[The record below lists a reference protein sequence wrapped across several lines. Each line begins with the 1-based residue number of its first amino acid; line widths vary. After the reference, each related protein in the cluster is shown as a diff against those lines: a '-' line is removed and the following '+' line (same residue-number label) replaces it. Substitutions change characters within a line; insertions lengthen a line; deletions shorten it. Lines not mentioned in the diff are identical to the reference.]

1 MKYLIALLLTLLG
14 YQSTCQQVV
23 WTKIHSVSTSTDRL
37 FSITR
42 LDTSAYYAV
51 GGGQLFTVNISTLDY
66 NGSHVVKIGSDGRLL
81 WTRPLGLAGYGR
93 GVVPIDGRS
102 LAVVT
107 EALTFVNPADRG
119 GFALQI
125 VDSTGSVIRTTIV
138 KDPGYPIQPF
148 GMFKAKNGDL
158 IVYGKSVRGRI
169 YPNTNL
175 DWFLARFTPQGY
187 LDWLKVYN
195 PGSTNPIE
203 FAAFNDADGKI
214 ILGGSVANRLVRMV
228 VDSNGVI
235 VDSTRNLFVPP
246 TAGGPYFNFVQRCPD
261 GGLLV
266 QTSVLANTTVPPD
279 FYIAKLRPDYSQEW
293 LISEIGSGSSIPCR
307 IMDDGSVIYTS
318 KARNSVDFY
327 MTKVNA
333 NGQRLWRI
341 LVAALPASNELY
353 LYGITY
359 NPDQSAVLCGFIDDA
374 FQVPYTGQNF
384 YFTKIANFGRPFDP
398 LTELGG
404 PRELTQSVAPVAFP
418 NPTSGQVQFRGLDRP
433 GQLRLY
439 TTAGSLALDAPILP
453 EQALDLTGLAPGL
466 YLYRL
471 TVADGKVPFVGRV
484 VVR

>member
-1 MKYLIALLLTLLG
+1 MRYFVAILLTLLG

-23 WTKIHSVSTSTDRL
+23 WTRIHAVTNNYDVL
-37 FSITR
+37 YSITS
-42 LDTSAYYAV
+42 LDSNGYYAV
-51 GGGQLFTVNISTLDY
+51 GGGQLYTVSVFGSPLD
-66 NGSHVVKIGSDGRLL
+66 GSHIAKIGSDGRLL
-81 WTRPLGLAGYGR
+81 WTRPLNFAGYSKGIIKLDER
-93 GVVPIDGRS
+93 T

-107 EALTFVNPADRG
+107 DVLDFNNIPDRG
-119 GFALQI
+119 GFVLQI
-125 VDSTGSVIRTTIV
+125 VDSTGSIIRTTVV
-138 KDPGYPIQPF
+138 KELGYSTQPY

-158 IVYGKSVRGRI
+158 IVYGVSGRGRV

-195 PGSTNPIE
+195 PGSTDPNK
-203 FAAFNDADGKI
+203 FAAFNDSDGKI

-235 VDSTRNLFVPP
+235 VDSTRNLFVP
-246 TAGGPYFNFVQRCPD
+246 TAGGPNFNFVQRCPD
-261 GGLLV
+261 GGLIV
-266 QTSVLANTTVPPD
+266 QTSPRPSLSTSPTLNIV
-279 FYIAKLRPDYSQEW
+279 KLRQDNSQEW
-293 LISEIGSGSSIPCR
+293 LISHPSSNSIIPIRIMTDGSFIVVRLDWVSNTYLMTKYDAQSNVLWEIPIANLPSSI
-307 IMDDGSVIYTS
+307 S
-318 KARNSVDFY
+318 N
-327 MTKVNA
+327 
-333 NGQRLWRI
+333 LW
-341 LVAALPASNELY
+341 

-359 NPDQSAVLCGFIDDA
+359 NPDQSAVLCGFVSNGTR
-374 FQVPYTGQNF
+374 VPSTGQDF

-404 PRELTQSVAPVAFP
+404 PREVALSFAPVAFP

-433 GQLRLY
+433 GQLRLF

-453 EQALDLTGLAPGL
+453 DQALDLTGLAPGL

>member
-1 MKYLIALLLTLLG
+1 MKFIAALLLTLLG

-23 WTKIHSVSTSTDRL
+23 WTRIHSVTPNWDRL
-37 FSITR
+37 YSITS
-42 LDTSAYYAV
+42 LDSSGYYAV
-51 GGGQLFTVNISTLDY
+51 GGGRPFPVNIFNMSTD
-66 NGSHVVKIGSDGRLL
+66 GSHIAKIGSDGRLL
-81 WTRPLGLAGYGR
+81 WTRPLGYAGYGK
-93 GVVPIDGRS
+93 GVVKVDDRT

-107 EALTFVNPADRG
+107 DVIDFNTIPDRG
-119 GFALQI
+119 GFVFQL
-125 VDSTGSVIRTTIV
+125 VDSTGSIIRTTIV
-138 KDPGYPIQPF
+138 KEQGYSTQPF

-158 IVYGKSVRGRI
+158 IVYGKSSRGRI

-195 PGSTNPIE
+195 PGSTSPIQ
-203 FAAFNDADGKI
+203 FAAFNDAGGKI

-246 TAGGPYFNFVQRCPD
+246 TAGGPNYNFVQRCPD

-266 QTSVLANTTVPPD
+266 QTSVLASTSLPPD
-279 FYIAKLRPDYSQEW
+279 SYFVKLRSDYSQEW
-293 LISEIGSGSSIPCR
+293 LISEIGHGCDIPAR
-307 IMDDGSVIYTS
+307 IMDDGSLIYISIQTS
-318 KARNSVDFY
+318 NRTYY
-327 MTKVNA
+327 MTKA
-333 NGQRLWRI
+333 NSAGQQLWRI
-341 LVAALPASNELY
+341 PIVSVPGSSSILLP
-353 LYGITY
+353 GITY
-359 NPDQSAVLCGFIDDA
+359 NADQSAVICGFIADGTR
-374 FQVPYTGQNF
+374 VPYLGEDF
-384 YFTKIANFGRPFDP
+384 YLTKIANFGRPFDP
-398 LTELGG
+398 LTELAG
-404 PRELTQSVAPVAFP
+404 PREVALSIAPVVFP
-418 NPTSGQVQFRGLDRP
+418 NPTSGQVQFRGLDRL

-453 EQALDLTGLAPGL
+453 DQALDLTGLAPGL

>member
-1 MKYLIALLLTLLG
+1 MKFILAFCLTLVC

-23 WTKIHSVSTSTDRL
+23 WTKIHAVSIYSDRL
-37 FSITR
+37 FSITS
-42 LDTSAYYAV
+42 LDSSAYYAV
-51 GGGQLFTVNISTLDY
+51 GGGRLFTVNVSTYDY
-66 NGSHVVKIGSDGRLL
+66 DGAHIVKIGNDGRLL
-81 WTRPLGLAGYGR
+81 WTRPLGVAGNGK
-93 GVVPIDGRS
+93 GVVPLDDRT
-102 LAVVT
+102 LAVVID
-107 EALTFVNPADRG
+107 ALTFPNPADRG

-125 VDSTGSVIRTTIV
+125 VDSTGSIIRTTIV
-138 KDPGYPIQPF
+138 KEQGYYAQPY

-158 IVYGKSVRGRI
+158 IVYGISGRGRV

-195 PGSTNPIE
+195 PGSTSPNQ

-214 ILGGSVANRLVRMV
+214 ILGGSVAYRLVRMV

-246 TAGGPYFNFVQRCPD
+246 TAGGPNFNFVQRCPD

-266 QTSVLANTTVPPD
+266 QTSVLASTTVPPD

-327 MTKVNA
+327 MTKVDA

-341 LVAALPASNELY
+341 LVVALPGSNELY
-353 LYGITY
+353 LNGVTY
-359 NPDQSAVLCGFIDDA
+359 NSDQSAVLCGFISDGLR
-374 FQVPYTGQNF
+374 VPSTGQDF

-404 PRELTQSVAPVAFP
+404 PREVAQSVAPVAFP
-418 NPTSGQVQFRGLDRP
+418 NPASGQVQFRGLDRS
-433 GQLRLY
+433 GQLRLFS
-439 TTAGSLALDAPILP
+439 TSGSLSLDAPILP
-453 EQALDLTGLAPGL
+453 DQALDLSGLAPGL

>member
-1 MKYLIALLLTLLG
+1 LLTLLG

-23 WTKIHSVSTSTDRL
+23 WTKIHAVSIYSDRL
-37 FSITR
+37 FSITS
-42 LDTSAYYAV
+42 LDSSAYYAV

-66 NGSHVVKIGSDGRLL
+66 DGTHIVKIGSDGRLL
-81 WTRPLGLAGYGR
+81 WTRPLGLAGYAK
-93 GVVPIDGRS
+93 GVVSMDSRT

-107 EALTFVNPADRG
+107 DALSFPNPSDRG

-125 VDSTGSVIRTTIV
+125 VDSTGSIIRTTVV
-138 KDPGYPIQPF
+138 KEFGYSTQPF

-158 IVYGKSVRGRI
+158 IVYGKSSRGRI

-175 DWFLARFTPQGY
+175 DWFLARFTLQGY

-195 PGSTNPIE
+195 PGSTSPIQ

-246 TAGGPYFNFVQRCPD
+246 TAGGPNYNFVQRCPD

-266 QTSVLANTTVPPD
+266 QTSVLASTSLPPD
-279 FYIAKLRPDYSQEW
+279 SYFVKLRSDYSQEW
-293 LISEIGSGSSIPCR
+293 LISEIGFGMATPAR
-307 IMDDGSVIYTS
+307 IMDDGSVIYQTMES
-318 KARNSVDFY
+318 SSRNFF

-333 NGQRLWRI
+333 NGQQLWRI
-341 LVAALPASNELY
+341 LVASLPGTNTLSL
-353 LYGITY
+353 LGITY
-359 NPDQSAVLCGFIDDA
+359 NPDQSAVLCGFIDDGY
-374 FQVPYTGQNF
+374 QVPYTGQNF

-404 PRELTQSVAPVAFP
+404 PRAVAQSVAPVVFP

-433 GQLRLY
+433 GQLRLF

-453 EQALDLTGLAPGL
+453 DQSLDLNGLAPGL

>member
-1 MKYLIALLLTLLG
+1 MRYFVTLLLTLLG
-14 YQSTCQQVV
+14 LQSTCQQVV
-23 WTKIHSVSTSTDRL
+23 WTQVHAPSVGSDRL
-37 FSITR
+37 FSITS
-42 LDTSAYYAV
+42 LDSNAYYAV
-51 GGGQLFTVNISTLDY
+51 GGGYQYRISINNRLI
-66 NGSHVVKIGSDGRLL
+66 NGNHIVKIGSDGRLL
-81 WTRPLGLAGYGR
+81 WTRPLGFTGYGK
-93 GVVPIDGRS
+93 GVIKLDNRS

-107 EALTFVNPADRG
+107 QVLDFDIPANRG
-119 GFALQI
+119 GFVLQL
-125 VDSTGSVIRTTIV
+125 VDSTGSIMSSTVV
-138 KDPGYPIQPF
+138 NDLGYVLEPF

-158 IVYGKSVRGRI
+158 MVYGTSSYGRI

-187 LDWLKVYN
+187 LDWIKAYN
-195 PGSTNPIE
+195 PGSTSPIE

-246 TAGGPYFNFVQRCPD
+246 TAGGPNFNFVQRCPD

-266 QTSVLANTTVPPD
+266 QTSVLASTTVPPD

-333 NGQRLWRI
+333 NGHRLWRI
-341 LVAALPASNELY
+341 LVVALQGSNELS
-353 LYGITY
+353 LNGITY
-359 NPDQSAVLCGFIDDA
+359 NPDQSAVLCGFISDGY
-374 FQVPYTGQNF
+374 QVPYTGQNF
-384 YFTKIANFGRPFDP
+384 YFSKIANFGRPFDP

-404 PRELTQSVAPVAFP
+404 PREVGQSIAPVAFP

-433 GQLRLY
+433 GQLRLF

-453 EQALDLTGLAPGL
+453 DQALDVAGLAPGL